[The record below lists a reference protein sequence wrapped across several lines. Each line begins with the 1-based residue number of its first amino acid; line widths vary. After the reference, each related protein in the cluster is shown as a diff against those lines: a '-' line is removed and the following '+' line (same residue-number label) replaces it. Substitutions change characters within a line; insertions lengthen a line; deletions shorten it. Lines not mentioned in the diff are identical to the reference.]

1 MGVADSLKEDFKA
14 EITRDVAIFFG
25 ETALVET
32 LLPAK
37 QATQEAA
44 QVNEAVQT
52 IDPARLEQMKNDLAN
67 QLFGRN
73 LTETKEEQVRPVM
86 AKPRVVREEQVV
98 KKTVA
103 VIDESDDDLSA
114 SIAKLLS

>member
-1 MGVADSLKEDFKA
+1 MSAADSLKEDFKA

-25 ETALVET
+25 ETALVEN
-32 LLPAK
+32 LLPTK
-37 QATQEAA
+37 QVMPEAS

-73 LTETKEEQVRPVM
+73 LTEATTEPMRPAMV
-86 AKPRVVREEQVV
+86 KPRVVREEQAV

>member
-1 MGVADSLKEDFKA
+1 MGIADSLKEDFKA
-14 EITRDVAIFFG
+14 EITRECAMFFG
-25 ETALVET
+25 EAALVESI
-32 LLPAK
+32 LPAK
-37 QATQEAA
+37 KEEAA
-44 QVNEAVQT
+44 QANESAQA

-67 QLFGRN
+67 QLFGRK
-73 LTETKEEQVRPVM
+73 LTETKEEPVRDAAPQ
-86 AKPRVVREEQVV
+86 KRVVREEQAV